1 MPTMKTTITLNEKEI
16 VEALTDYLRS
26 KRYEVQGDIVFVS
39 EEDGEEM
46 TTVNATATVDAIP
59 RKKRGDGK
67 EDDAA
72 K

>member
-16 VEALTDYLRS
+16 VEAVTDYLRS

-46 TTVNATATVDAIP
+46 TTVNATAIVEAIP